1 MSNRQQESDLYN
13 YFDKKEDN
21 GSSQEDLY
29 FQSQTSEN
37 MSLEENSDHDET
49 PNAVKSYE
57 THKLTI
63 KNELTQKQRTNYTS
77 IGNGFSVENN
87 SRHQAREIKLLGKK
101 TSEPDIQELNME
113 QVIETVIEALT
124 NGIQFLKAISSNFY
138 GVNLDFTINKD
149 LISQKGFFEKNL
161 DKTIKE
167 IFLEM
172 KDIDPQEK
180 ESLKTKIK
188 SLLELESEQKDKFLP
203 YCKKL
208 FKMNLK
214 GLLSNYIND
223 RSDKICGLNKF
234 KFKTLEDNP
243 KYSEEEKMGIRKQIN
258 TYLESQ
264 KEQTSCINNLLID
277 QNQLIKHDLFYHEL
291 NFNQVLPNLIQLPN
305 DDINEENLSPENIDS
320 VNHIE
325 NNQAGNYIENNQ
337 AENNIENNEIENN
350 IENNEI
356 ENNIENNQTE
366 NNQTENNNNL
376 IIENHE
382 PNEQKGGRIDN
393 LKRLSV
399 KESFN
404 SFTEMIEEIANVKLN
419 KVFIDKD
426 INGNSTEKFQKFFK
440 REIGEIIGS
449 TNGDFVKS
457 ILNSNDTSKEIIFLK
472 NLFKTKYFH
481 IIEKFINDIPFSF
494 TKSNGG
500 IVKFKTIEDVTI
512 EKITNNIIKIKEK
525 MNKVLQSKERLRKKL
540 IKINDC

>member
-243 KYSEEEKMGIRKQIN
+243 KYSQEEKMGIRKQIN

-291 NFNQVLPNLIQLPN
+291 NFNQVLPNLLQLLN

-325 NNQAGNYIENNQ
+325 INQAGNYIENNE

-366 NNQTENNNNL
+366 NNNNL
-376 IIENHE
+376 ITENHE

-457 ILNSNDTSKEIIFLK
+457 IVNSNDTSKEIIFLK

-481 IIEKFINDIPFSF
+481 IIEIFINDKPFSF

-512 EKITNNIIKIKEK
+512 EKITKNVIKIKEK

>member
-243 KYSEEEKMGIRKQIN
+243 KYSEEEKIGIRKQIN

-291 NFNQVLPNLIQLPN
+291 NFNQVLPNLLQLLN

-325 NNQAGNYIENNQ
+325 INQAGNYIENNE
-337 AENNIENNEIENN
+337 AENNFENNEIENN

-356 ENNIENNQTE
+356 ENNIE

-404 SFTEMIEEIANVKLN
+404 FFTEMIEEIANVKLN

-440 REIGEIIGS
+440 REIREIIGS

-457 ILNSNDTSKEIIFLK
+457 IVNSNDTSKEIIFLK
-472 NLFKTKYFH
+472 NLFKKEYFH
-481 IIEKFINDIPFSF
+481 IIEIFINDIPFSF

>member
-149 LISQKGFFEKNL
+149 LISQKGFIEKNL

-167 IFLEM
+167 ILLEM

-234 KFKTLEDNP
+234 KFETLEDNP

-366 NNQTENNNNL
+366 NNNNL
-376 IIENHE
+376 ITENQE
-382 PNEQKGGRIDN
+382 PNEQKGRRIDN
-393 LKRLSV
+393 LKRISV

-404 SFTEMIEEIANVKLN
+404 FFTEMIEEIANVKLN

-457 ILNSNDTSKEIIFLK
+457 IVNSNDTSKEIIFLK
-472 NLFKTKYFH
+472 NLFKREYFN
-481 IIEKFINDIPFSF
+481 IIEIFINDIPFSF
-494 TKSNGG
+494 TKSNGD

-512 EKITNNIIKIKEK
+512 EKITNNIIKIKVK
-525 MNKVLQSKERLRKKL
+525 MNKITILR
-540 IKINDC
+540 I

>member
-258 TYLESQ
+258 TYLESH

-366 NNQTENNNNL
+366 NNNNL

-449 TNGDFVKS
+449 TNDDFVKS
-457 ILNSNDTSKEIIFLK
+457 IVNSNDTSKEIIFLK

-481 IIEKFINDIPFSF
+481 IIEIFINDKPFSF

-512 EKITNNIIKIKEK
+512 EKITNNIIKIKVK

>member
-264 KEQTSCINNLLID
+264 KEQTSCINDILTG
-277 QNQLIKHDLFYHEL
+277 QNQLINHGSFYHEL
-291 NFNQVLPNLIQLPN
+291 NFNQVLPNLLQLLN

-356 ENNIENNQTE
+356 ENHIE

-376 IIENHE
+376 ITENQE
-382 PNEQKGGRIDN
+382 PNEQKGRRIDN
-393 LKRLSV
+393 LKRISV

-404 SFTEMIEEIANVKLN
+404 FFTEMIEEIANVKLN

-457 ILNSNDTSKEIIFLK
+457 IVNSNDTSKEIIFLK

-481 IIEKFINDIPFSF
+481 IIEIFINDIPFSF
-494 TKSNGG
+494 TKSNGD

-512 EKITNNIIKIKEK
+512 EKITNNIIKIKVK

>member
-113 QVIETVIEALT
+113 QVIETVIEALS

-350 IENNEI
+350 IENN
-356 ENNIENNQTE
+356 
-366 NNQTENNNNL
+366 QTENNNNL

-457 ILNSNDTSKEIIFLK
+457 IVNSNDTSKEIIFLK

-481 IIEKFINDIPFSF
+481 IIEIFINDKPFSF

-512 EKITNNIIKIKEK
+512 EKITKNVIKIKEK

>member
-243 KYSEEEKMGIRKQIN
+243 KYSEEEKMEIRKQIN

-291 NFNQVLPNLIQLPN
+291 NFNQVLPNLLQLLN

-325 NNQAGNYIENNQ
+325 INQAGNYIENNE

-356 ENNIENNQTE
+356 ENNIE

-404 SFTEMIEEIANVKLN
+404 FFTEMIEEIANVKLN

-457 ILNSNDTSKEIIFLK
+457 IVNSNDTSKEIIFLK
-472 NLFKTKYFH
+472 YLFKTKYFH
-481 IIEKFINDIPFSF
+481 IIEIFINDKPFSF

-512 EKITNNIIKIKEK
+512 EKITKNVIKIKEK

>member
-325 NNQAGNYIENNQ
+325 NNQAGNYIENNE

-356 ENNIENNQTE
+356 ENNIE

-404 SFTEMIEEIANVKLN
+404 FFTEMIEEIANVKLN

-457 ILNSNDTSKEIIFLK
+457 IVNSNDTSKEIIFLK

-481 IIEKFINDIPFSF
+481 IIEIFINDKPFSF

-512 EKITNNIIKIKEK
+512 EKITKNVIKIKEK

>member
-113 QVIETVIEALT
+113 QVIETVIKALT

-366 NNQTENNNNL
+366 NNNNL
-376 IIENHE
+376 ITENHE

-404 SFTEMIEEIANVKLN
+404 FFTEMIEEIANVKLN

-457 ILNSNDTSKEIIFLK
+457 IVNSNDTSKEIIFLK

-481 IIEKFINDIPFSF
+481 IIEIFINDKPFSF

-512 EKITNNIIKIKEK
+512 EKITNNIIKIKVK

>member
-264 KEQTSCINNLLID
+264 KEQTSCINDILTG
-277 QNQLIKHDLFYHEL
+277 QNQLINHGSFYHEL
-291 NFNQVLPNLIQLPN
+291 NFNRLQPNLLQLPN

-356 ENNIENNQTE
+356 ENNIE

-457 ILNSNDTSKEIIFLK
+457 IVNSNDTSKEIIFLK

-481 IIEKFINDIPFSF
+481 IIEIFINDKPFSF
-494 TKSNGG
+494 TKTNGG

-512 EKITNNIIKIKEK
+512 EKITKNVIKIKEK

>member
-223 RSDKICGLNKF
+223 RSDKICVLNKF

-325 NNQAGNYIENNQ
+325 NNQAGNYIENNE

-366 NNQTENNNNL
+366 NNNNL
-376 IIENHE
+376 ITENHE

-426 INGNSTEKFQKFFK
+426 INGNSTEKFRKFFK

-457 ILNSNDTSKEIIFLK
+457 IVNSNDTSKEIIFLK
-472 NLFKTKYFH
+472 NLFKKEYFH
-481 IIEKFINDIPFSF
+481 IIEIFINDIPFSF
-494 TKSNGG
+494 TKSNGD

-512 EKITNNIIKIKEK
+512 EKITNNIIKIKVK

>member
-291 NFNQVLPNLIQLPN
+291 NFNQVLPNLKQLPN

-356 ENNIENNQTE
+356 ENNIE

-440 REIGEIIGS
+440 REIREIIGS

-457 ILNSNDTSKEIIFLK
+457 IVNSNDTSKEIIFLK

-481 IIEKFINDIPFSF
+481 IIEIFINDKPFSF
-494 TKSNGG
+494 TKSNGD

-512 EKITNNIIKIKEK
+512 EKITNNIIKIKVK

>member
-203 YCKKL
+203 YCKKS

-350 IENNEI
+350 IENN
-356 ENNIENNQTE
+356 
-366 NNQTENNNNL
+366 QTENNNNL

-440 REIGEIIGS
+440 REIREIIGS

-457 ILNSNDTSKEIIFLK
+457 IVNSNDTSKEIIFLK

-512 EKITNNIIKIKEK
+512 EKITNNIIKIKVK

>member
-291 NFNQVLPNLIQLPN
+291 NFNQVLPNLLQLPN

-325 NNQAGNYIENNQ
+325 NNQAGNYIENNE

-356 ENNIENNQTE
+356 ENHIE

-376 IIENHE
+376 ITENHE

-404 SFTEMIEEIANVKLN
+404 FFTEMIEEIANVKLN

-457 ILNSNDTSKEIIFLK
+457 IVNSNDTSKEIIFLK
-472 NLFKTKYFH
+472 KLFKREYFH
-481 IIEKFINDIPFSF
+481 IIEIFINDIPFSF

-512 EKITNNIIKIKEK
+512 EKITNNIIKIKVK

>member
-305 DDINEENLSPENIDS
+305 DDINEENFSPENIDS

-337 AENNIENNEIENN
+337 AENNFENNEIENN

-356 ENNIENNQTE
+356 ENNIE

-512 EKITNNIIKIKEK
+512 EKITKNVIKIKVK
-525 MNKVLQSKERLRKKL
+525 MNKVLQSEERLRKKL

>member
-366 NNQTENNNNL
+366 NNNNL

-440 REIGEIIGS
+440 REIREIIGS

-457 ILNSNDTSKEIIFLK
+457 IVNSNDTSKEIIFLK
-472 NLFKTKYFH
+472 NLFKTEYFH
-481 IIEKFINDIPFSF
+481 IIEIFINDKPFSF

-512 EKITNNIIKIKEK
+512 EKITKNVIKIKEK

>member
-366 NNQTENNNNL
+366 NNNNL
-376 IIENHE
+376 ITENQE
-382 PNEQKGGRIDN
+382 PNEQKGRRIDN
-393 LKRLSV
+393 LKRISV

-404 SFTEMIEEIANVKLN
+404 FFTEMIEEIANVKLN

-457 ILNSNDTSKEIIFLK
+457 IVNSNDTSKEIIFLK

-481 IIEKFINDIPFSF
+481 IIEIFINDKPFSF

>member
-113 QVIETVIEALT
+113 QVIETVIEALS

-243 KYSEEEKMGIRKQIN
+243 KYSEEEKMEIRKQIN

-366 NNQTENNNNL
+366 NNNNL

-404 SFTEMIEEIANVKLN
+404 FFTEMIEEIANVKLN

-457 ILNSNDTSKEIIFLK
+457 IVNSNDTSKEIIFLK

-481 IIEKFINDIPFSF
+481 IIEIFINDKPFSF

>member
-149 LISQKGFFEKNL
+149 LISQKGFIEKNL

-167 IFLEM
+167 ILLEM

-366 NNQTENNNNL
+366 NNNNL

-472 NLFKTKYFH
+472 NLFKKEYFH
-481 IIEKFINDIPFSF
+481 IIEIFINDKPFSF

-512 EKITNNIIKIKEK
+512 EKITKNVIKIKVK

>member
-149 LISQKGFFEKNL
+149 LISQKGFIEKNL

-167 IFLEM
+167 ILLEM

-291 NFNQVLPNLIQLPN
+291 NFNQVLPNLLQLPN

-325 NNQAGNYIENNQ
+325 NNQAGNYIENNE

-356 ENNIENNQTE
+356 ENHIE

-376 IIENHE
+376 ITENQE
-382 PNEQKGGRIDN
+382 PNEQKGRRIDN
-393 LKRLSV
+393 LKRISV

-404 SFTEMIEEIANVKLN
+404 FFTEMIEEIANVKLN

-426 INGNSTEKFQKFFK
+426 INGNSTEKFRKFFK

-457 ILNSNDTSKEIIFLK
+457 IVNSNDTSKEIIFLK
-472 NLFKTKYFH
+472 KLFKREYFH
-481 IIEKFINDIPFSF
+481 IIEIFINDIPFGF
-494 TKSNGG
+494 TKSNGD

-512 EKITNNIIKIKEK
+512 EKITNNIIKIKVK

>member
-305 DDINEENLSPENIDS
+305 DDINEENFSPENIDS

-337 AENNIENNEIENN
+337 AENNFENNEIENN

-512 EKITNNIIKIKEK
+512 EKITKNVIKIKVK
-525 MNKVLQSKERLRKKL
+525 MNKVLQSEERLRKKL

>member
-113 QVIETVIEALT
+113 QVIETVIEALS

-366 NNQTENNNNL
+366 NNNNL

-457 ILNSNDTSKEIIFLK
+457 IVNSNDTSKEIIFLK

-481 IIEKFINDIPFSF
+481 IIEIFINDKPFSF

-512 EKITNNIIKIKEK
+512 EKITKNVIKIKEK

>member
-243 KYSEEEKMGIRKQIN
+243 KYSEEEKMEIRKQIN

-264 KEQTSCINNLLID
+264 KEQTSCINDILIG
-277 QNQLIKHDLFYHEL
+277 QNQLINHGSFYHEL
-291 NFNQVLPNLIQLPN
+291 NFNQLQPNLLQLPN
-305 DDINEENLSPENIDS
+305 DEINEENLSPENIDS

-325 NNQAGNYIENNQ
+325 NNQAGNYIENNE

-356 ENNIENNQTE
+356 ENNIE

-457 ILNSNDTSKEIIFLK
+457 IVNSNDTSKEIIFLK

-481 IIEKFINDIPFSF
+481 IIEIFINDKPFSF

-512 EKITNNIIKIKEK
+512 EKITNNIIKIKVK

>member
-63 KNELTQKQRTNYTS
+63 KNELTQKQRTNYSS

-138 GVNLDFTINKD
+138 GVNLDFTINKN
-149 LISQKGFFEKNL
+149 LISQKGFIEKNL
-161 DKTIKE
+161 DKSIKE
-167 IFLEM
+167 ILLEM

-366 NNQTENNNNL
+366 NNNNL

-457 ILNSNDTSKEIIFLK
+457 IVNSNDTSKEIIFLK

-481 IIEKFINDIPFSF
+481 IIEIFINDKPFSF

-512 EKITNNIIKIKEK
+512 EKITNNIIKIKVK

>member
-1 MSNRQQESDLYN
+1 M
-13 YFDKKEDN
+13 
-21 GSSQEDLY
+21 
-29 FQSQTSEN
+29 
-37 MSLEENSDHDET
+37 
-49 PNAVKSYE
+49 
-57 THKLTI
+57 
-63 KNELTQKQRTNYTS
+63 
-77 IGNGFSVENN
+77 
-87 SRHQAREIKLLGKK
+87 
-101 TSEPDIQELNME
+101 
-113 QVIETVIEALT
+113 
-124 NGIQFLKAISSNFY
+124 
-138 GVNLDFTINKD
+138 
-149 LISQKGFFEKNL
+149 
-161 DKTIKE
+161 
-167 IFLEM
+167 
-172 KDIDPQEK
+172 
-180 ESLKTKIK
+180 
-188 SLLELESEQKDKFLP
+188 
-203 YCKKL
+203 
-208 FKMNLK
+208 
-214 GLLSNYIND
+214 
-223 RSDKICGLNKF
+223 
-234 KFKTLEDNP
+234 
-243 KYSEEEKMGIRKQIN
+243 
-258 TYLESQ
+258 
-264 KEQTSCINNLLID
+264 
-277 QNQLIKHDLFYHEL
+277 

-356 ENNIENNQTE
+356 ENNIE

-481 IIEKFINDIPFSF
+481 IIEIFINDKPFSF

-512 EKITNNIIKIKEK
+512 EKITKN
-525 MNKVLQSKERLRKKL
+525 V
-540 IKINDC
+540 IKINNKNK

>member
-243 KYSEEEKMGIRKQIN
+243 KYSEEEKMEIRKQIN

-366 NNQTENNNNL
+366 NNNNL

-404 SFTEMIEEIANVKLN
+404 FFTEMIEEIANVKLN

-457 ILNSNDTSKEIIFLK
+457 IVNSNDTSKEIIFLK

-481 IIEKFINDIPFSF
+481 IIEIFINDKPFSF

-512 EKITNNIIKIKEK
+512 EKITKNVIKIKEK

>member
-243 KYSEEEKMGIRKQIN
+243 KYSEEEKMEIRKQIN

-264 KEQTSCINNLLID
+264 KEQTSCINDILIG
-277 QNQLIKHDLFYHEL
+277 QNQLINHGSFYHEL
-291 NFNQVLPNLIQLPN
+291 NFNRLQPNLLQLPN
-305 DDINEENLSPENIDS
+305 DEINEENLSPENIDS

-356 ENNIENNQTE
+356 ENNIE

-457 ILNSNDTSKEIIFLK
+457 IVNSNDTSKEIIFLK

-481 IIEKFINDIPFSF
+481 IIEIFINDKPFSF
-494 TKSNGG
+494 TKSNGD

-512 EKITNNIIKIKEK
+512 EKITNNIIKIKVK

>member
-37 MSLEENSDHDET
+37 MSLEETSDHDET

-243 KYSEEEKMGIRKQIN
+243 KYSEEEKMEIRKQIN

-291 NFNQVLPNLIQLPN
+291 NFNQVLPNLLQLLN

-325 NNQAGNYIENNQ
+325 INQAGNYIENNE

-356 ENNIENNQTE
+356 ENNIE

-426 INGNSTEKFQKFFK
+426 INGNSTEKFRKFFK

-457 ILNSNDTSKEIIFLK
+457 IVNSNDTSKEIIFLK
-472 NLFKTKYFH
+472 KLFKREYFH
-481 IIEKFINDIPFSF
+481 IIEIFINDIPFGF
-494 TKSNGG
+494 TKSNGD

-525 MNKVLQSKERLRKKL
+525 MNKVLQSEGRLREKTNKN
-540 IKINDC
+540 K

>member
-366 NNQTENNNNL
+366 NNNNL

-457 ILNSNDTSKEIIFLK
+457 IVNSNDTSKEIIFLK

-481 IIEKFINDIPFSF
+481 IIEIFINDKPFSF

-512 EKITNNIIKIKEK
+512 EKITKNVIKIKVK

>member
-366 NNQTENNNNL
+366 NNNNL

-457 ILNSNDTSKEIIFLK
+457 IVNSNDTSKEIIFLK

-481 IIEKFINDIPFSF
+481 IIEIFINDIPFGF
-494 TKSNGG
+494 TKSNGD

-512 EKITNNIIKIKEK
+512 EKITNNIIKIKVK

>member
-77 IGNGFSVENN
+77 GNGFSVENN

-366 NNQTENNNNL
+366 NNNNL

-457 ILNSNDTSKEIIFLK
+457 IVNSNDTSKEIIFLK

-481 IIEKFINDIPFSF
+481 IIEIFINDKPFSF

-512 EKITNNIIKIKEK
+512 EKITNNIIKIKVK

>member
-113 QVIETVIEALT
+113 QVIETVIEALS

-366 NNQTENNNNL
+366 NNNNL

-404 SFTEMIEEIANVKLN
+404 FFTEMIEEIANVKLN

-457 ILNSNDTSKEIIFLK
+457 IVNSNDTSKEIIFLK

-481 IIEKFINDIPFSF
+481 IIEIFINDKPFSF

-512 EKITNNIIKIKEK
+512 EKITKNVIKIKEK

>member
-291 NFNQVLPNLIQLPN
+291 NFNQVQPNLLQLPN

-320 VNHIE
+320 FNHIE
-325 NNQAGNYIENNQ
+325 NNQAGNYIENNE

-356 ENNIENNQTE
+356 ENHIE

-376 IIENHE
+376 ITENQE
-382 PNEQKGGRIDN
+382 PNEQKGRRIDN
-393 LKRLSV
+393 LKRISV

-404 SFTEMIEEIANVKLN
+404 FFTEMIEEIANVKLN

-426 INGNSTEKFQKFFK
+426 INGNSTEKFRKFFK

-457 ILNSNDTSKEIIFLK
+457 IVNSNDTSKEIIFLK
-472 NLFKTKYFH
+472 NLFKREYFH

>member
-243 KYSEEEKMGIRKQIN
+243 KYSEEEKMEIRKQIN

-264 KEQTSCINNLLID
+264 KEQTSCINDILTG
-277 QNQLIKHDLFYHEL
+277 QNQLINHGSFYHEL
-291 NFNQVLPNLIQLPN
+291 NFNRLQPNLLQLPN
-305 DDINEENLSPENIDS
+305 DEINEENLSPENIDS

-356 ENNIENNQTE
+356 ENNIE

-472 NLFKTKYFH
+472 NLFKTEYFH
-481 IIEKFINDIPFSF
+481 IIEIFINDISFSF
-494 TKSNGG
+494 TKSNGD

-512 EKITNNIIKIKEK
+512 EKITNNIIKIKVK

>member
-325 NNQAGNYIENNQ
+325 NNQAGNYIENNE

-366 NNQTENNNNL
+366 NNNNL
-376 IIENHE
+376 ITENHE

-404 SFTEMIEEIANVKLN
+404 FFTEMIEEIANVKLN

-457 ILNSNDTSKEIIFLK
+457 IVNSNDTSKEIIFLK
-472 NLFKTKYFH
+472 KLFKREYFH
-481 IIEKFINDIPFSF
+481 IIEIFINDIPFGF
-494 TKSNGG
+494 TKSNGD

-512 EKITNNIIKIKEK
+512 EKITNNIIKIKVK

>member
-243 KYSEEEKMGIRKQIN
+243 KYSQEEKMGIRKQIN

-291 NFNQVLPNLIQLPN
+291 NFNQVLPNLLQLLN

-325 NNQAGNYIENNQ
+325 INQAGNYIENNE

-366 NNQTENNNNL
+366 NNNNL
-376 IIENHE
+376 ITENHE

-393 LKRLSV
+393 LNRLSV

-457 ILNSNDTSKEIIFLK
+457 IVNSNDTSKEIIFLK

-481 IIEKFINDIPFSF
+481 IIEIFINDKPFSF

-512 EKITNNIIKIKEK
+512 EKITKNVIKIKEK

>member
-243 KYSEEEKMGIRKQIN
+243 KYSEEEKMEIRKQIN

-264 KEQTSCINNLLID
+264 KEQTSCINDILTG
-277 QNQLIKHDLFYHEL
+277 QNQLINHGSFYHEL
-291 NFNQVLPNLIQLPN
+291 NFNQLQPNLLQLPN
-305 DDINEENLSPENIDS
+305 DEINEENLSPENIDS

-356 ENNIENNQTE
+356 ENNIE

-426 INGNSTEKFQKFFK
+426 INGNSTEKFRKFFK

-457 ILNSNDTSKEIIFLK
+457 IVNSNDTSKEIIFLK
-472 NLFKTKYFH
+472 NLFKKEYFH
-481 IIEKFINDIPFSF
+481 IIEIFINDIPFSF

-512 EKITNNIIKIKEK
+512 EKITNNIIKIKVK